1 MSHRVIPSG
10 QLRISPTTHR
20 MEGHEYGAG
29 VSFFLVDYPPGRG
42 NDLHR
47 HPYAEVFIVE
57 SGTATF
63 QIGSETIEV
72 TGGHVVV
79 SPAGEAHGFT
89 NTGKDQLRLTAIHGA
104 GQFTTEWLDG
114 PDPVWTSQPQA

>member
-1 MSHRVIPSG
+1 MSHHVIPSG

-47 HPYAEVFIVE
+47 HPYAEVFVVE
-57 SGTATF
+57 
-63 QIGSETIEV
+63 
-72 TGGHVVV
+72 
-79 SPAGEAHGFT
+79 AGEALFT
-89 NTGKDQLRLTAIHGA
+89 VDDDSVPAAAGDVVVVPAGTAHRFEAGGLGHLRMTCIHASGSMES
-104 GQFTTEWLDG
+104 EWL
-114 PDPVWTSQPQA
+114 

>member
-1 MSHRVIPSG
+1 MSHHVISSD

-47 HPYAEVFIVE
+47 HPYAEVFVVE
-57 SGTATF
+57 
-63 QIGSETIEV
+63 
-72 TGGHVVV
+72 
-79 SPAGEAHGFT
+79 AGEALFSVDGNDVPASEGDVVVVPAGTAHRFEAAGVVH
-89 NTGKDQLRLTAIHGA
+89 LRMTCIHAA
-104 GQFTTEWLDG
+104 GTMESEWL
-114 PDPVWTSQPQA
+114 